1 MLTCGLLRTNFS
13 FDTGQVSS
21 LGRRLGAS
29 GNQVVPELLRDF
41 SVVIELHGV
50 SRAASG
56 AVAKVGGIPEHR
68 SHRDKTGDGLYTRS
82 CGNSSDFSP
91 SGMQIA
97 EDVAD
102 VLVGSHHLERHDRLE
117 DGGRRLLGGLDERSS
132 PGDLEGVRVRI
143 HWMIAAA
150 DHADPEVDHRVAGQH
165 AALDRLRYPGLDGG
179 SVLLWDLAGRCAI
192 LVHVAAAAV

>member
-1 MLTCGLLRTNFS
+1 MMPMLTWGLLRMNFS
-13 FDTGQVSS
+13 FDTDRSPS
-21 LGRRLGAS
+21 GAH
-29 GNQVVPELLRDF
+29 QVVAELLRYF
-41 SVVIELHGV
+41 GVVVKLERG
-50 SRAASG
+50 SGAASG
-56 AVAKVGGIPEHR
+56 LRPQIGRVPEHR
-68 SHRDKTGDGLYTRS
+68 GHRDETGDGLYTRS
-82 CGNSSDFSP
+82 RGNSSDFSP

-150 DHADPEVDHRVAGQH
+150 DHAD
-165 AALDRLRYPGLDGG
+165 
-179 SVLLWDLAGRCAI
+179 
-192 LVHVAAAAV
+192 